1 MNKSK
6 LSGREALLLVFLVV
20 LLIGVVYY
28 MGFYKPLQAEL
39 SSISVQCADTDNQ
52 IMVANAKLGSMSKM
66 QQELDEVFARPAEEI
81 TEIAPYDNKEIVL
94 TQLNGILARTQE
106 YSLSFSDPEINEDG
120 TVRRNVSMEF
130 HCADYEDAKSVIR
143 DLTECPWRCVVNNLT
158 ITAEDN
164 IMGHIVEET
173 EPAEGE
179 EEAETQ
185 PEHEFSG
192 VTVSAT
198 ITFFESTKLAK

>member
-6 LSGREALLLVFLVV
+6 LSGREAVLLVFLVV
-20 LLIGVVYY
+20 LLVGVVYY
-28 MGFYKPLQAEL
+28 LGFYKPLQAEL
-39 SSISVQCADTDNQ
+39 SSISVQCANTDDQ
-52 IMVANAKLGSMSKM
+52 IAIATAKLGSMSRM

-81 TEIAPYDNKEIVL
+81 TEIAPFDNKEIVL

-106 YSLSFSDPEINEDG
+106 YSLSFADPVISQDG
-120 TVRRNVSMEF
+120 SVRRNVTMNF
-130 HCADYEDAKSVIR
+130 HCSDYEAAKSVIR

-164 IMGHIVEET
+164 IMGHIVEEP
-173 EPAEGE
+173 EEGE
-179 EEAETQ
+179 EEETQ
-185 PEHEFSG
+185 PQPEFSG